1 MRSKSLLVGL
11 VSGALL
17 ACGGRATP
25 PPQPS
30 TQTSVVPAVSVQ
42 SQTLTVNEA
51 PSGPANVPTQPT
63 PATTTRVVGSRDA
76 PLNDGEV
83 AAVRNAMHDGQID
96 QGRLAEQKAVN
107 LRVRDFAA
115 TLASKHAVAKQ
126 RQAEI
131 LDRLA
136 MKPVESPSSE
146 SVRAED
152 RETLES
158 LKSVSG
164 ATFDEAFL
172 DAEVAQQHRMLD
184 SIGNY
189 LIPNTQNPDLKADLV
204 RIVPQFVVHVR
215 EVMEIRRDLAASP
228 EAPEDYAFTQRVWR

>member
-1 MRSKSLLVGL
+1 
-11 VSGALL
+11 
-17 ACGGRATP
+17 
-25 PPQPS
+25 
-30 TQTSVVPAVSVQ
+30 
-42 SQTLTVNEA
+42 
-51 PSGPANVPTQPT
+51 
-63 PATTTRVVGSRDA
+63 VVGSRDA